1 MMKEPVGGMDK
12 EWHFDGL
19 VNHYEIRFSS
29 WDVVLDSQAGRLIG
43 LLSVYP
49 LLSLA
54 FSCSF
59 SQGC

>member
-1 MMKEPVGGMDK
+1 MDK

-43 LLSVYP
+43 LLSVHP

-54 FSCSF
+54 LSCSF